1 MSAKTKVI
9 VVGAGPVGS
18 LAALYSAQRGYD
30 VEIYELRNGKFTA
43 RRHIQVVMVCC

>member
-30 VEIYELRNGKFTA
+30 VEIYELRNGTFTTWH
-43 RRHIQVVMVCC
+43 HIRLVMTSC